1 MPFIQE
7 PLPIV
12 SNAPMREWNFV
23 SLPWDGSVTEVSHIN
38 MPNMTDMYCDYNPIQ
53 SLPWDEMPSLYNISL
68 YGCNFI
74 EMDLWQ
80 APNLAYV
87 YASENINLIT
97 IDAHDNTALDSLDLS
112 NCTSL
117 SFMDFSGC
125 INLRYLYAYNCNFSV
140 AAVDQILTDLVNNGT
155 TNGSL
160 QMNGGGS
167 ASPSNPDGLALKAIL
182 INRGWN
188 VYHN

>member
-23 SLPWDGSVTEVSHIN
+23 SLPWDSSVTEISHIN
-38 MPNMTDMYCDYNPIQ
+38 MPNLTDMYCDYNPIQ
-53 SLPWDEMPSLYNISL
+53 SLPWDEMPSLNNISL

-74 EMDLWQ
+74 EMDLWK
-80 APNLAYV
+80 APNLSYV
-87 YASENINLIT
+87 YASYNQSLIT
-97 IDAHDNTALDSLDLS
+97 IDAHDQTVLNSLDLYE
-112 NCTSL
+112 CTAIES
-117 SFMDFSGC
+117 MDFSGC
-125 INLRYLYAYNCNFSV
+125 TNLSYIYAQNCNFSV
-140 AAVDQILTDLVNNGT
+140 AAVDQLLADLVNNGV
-155 TNGSL
+155 TNGTL
-160 QMNGGGS
+160 YINNGGS

-182 INRGWN
+182 INRDWN